1 MKFNVLTIILTLSM
15 LFVGLQADAQ
25 KIAFVDVDQIVP
37 EMPAYKRA
45 KSEVEAYG
53 KQLQKMLEGKQAE
66 AQQYLQEMAGK
77 EQRGEL
83 TPKDAQEAQQKLQ
96 QMQADRQK
104 QASESDQN

>member
-1 MKFNVLTIILTLSM
+1 MKFNVLTIILSLSM
-15 LFVGLQADAQ
+15 LFLGTQLDAQ

-53 KQLQKMLEGKQAE
+53 KQLQKVLEGKQVE

-77 EQRGEL
+77 DRGEL
-83 TPKDAQEAQQKLQ
+83 TPKQAQEAQQKLQ
-96 QMQADRQK
+96 QMQADLQKKHLRQIR
-104 QASESDQN
+104 N